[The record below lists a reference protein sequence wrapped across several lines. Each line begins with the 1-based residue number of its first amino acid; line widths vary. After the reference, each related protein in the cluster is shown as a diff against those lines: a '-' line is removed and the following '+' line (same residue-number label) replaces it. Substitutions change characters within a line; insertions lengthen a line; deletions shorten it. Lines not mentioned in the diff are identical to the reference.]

1 MSNPLHWID
10 SILLIKVILSG
21 AGFRR
26 HQNFR
31 GKNASNQSSRTKGSD
46 VLATHCVVNWDNTL
60 RQSGES
66 EADCAA
72 RHCISR
78 PPPGATPSQSER
90 TSTPHADRST
100 NSTSRGRMGRSTSGA
115 AAGAPAGLTA
125 ASVAGAAAAPA
136 IGGAALPAHG
146 SDGLLAICR
155 DSRSILFQAL
165 QCGGTAGRHTG
176 ANLRIIASARAA
188 DSGNPR
194 IAWLPGCRGVRLGDG
209 HSRLFLGCSG
219 RVGLCLGG
227 DCGRLG
233 FRFRRSSDGAHGAL
247 TARRKA

>member
-136 IGGAALPAHG
+136 IGGAALP
-146 SDGLLAICR
+146 
-155 DSRSILFQAL
+155 
-165 QCGGTAGRHTG
+165 
-176 ANLRIIASARAA
+176 
-188 DSGNPR
+188 
-194 IAWLPGCRGVRLGDG
+194 
-209 HSRLFLGCSG
+209 
-219 RVGLCLGG
+219 
-227 DCGRLG
+227 
-233 FRFRRSSDGAHGAL
+233 L
-247 TARRKA
+247 TAATAFWQSAETLEVFFSRHCNAGAPPVGTPAQTFE